1 MDSIRSELNRPPWRA
16 ESSPDESSSE
26 PHSLILCCFKPCD
39 FIQILFCSL
48 DVVFAFSVYASEEKI
63 LDWPILDWPNS
74 PLVKAGQVCDISETR
89 ISLCS

>member
-1 MDSIRSELNRPPWRA
+1 M
-16 ESSPDESSSE
+16 
-26 PHSLILCCFKPCD
+26 
-39 FIQILFCSL
+39 QILFCSL
-48 DVVFAFSVYASEEKI
+48 DVVFAFSVYGTEKKI